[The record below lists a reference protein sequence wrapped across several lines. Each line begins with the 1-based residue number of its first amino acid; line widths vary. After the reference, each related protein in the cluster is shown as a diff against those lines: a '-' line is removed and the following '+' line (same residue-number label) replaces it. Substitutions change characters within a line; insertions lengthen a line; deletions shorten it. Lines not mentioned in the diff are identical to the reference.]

1 MLCAVMLCGFIPRG
15 MAQALNPDAAAVIR
29 KPDGTYAQYAT
40 LREAVQAVPSAGEA
54 TIEIVRDMT
63 IAEPMDIENRKIKL
77 TAAEAHTVTFDLP
90 DDAVN
95 RNCFRV
101 AGYSTPSSLT
111 IGGNLTVTTTNRSLR
126 SIVNVGG
133 QQGSFSLE
141 GGVLSSGSADLT
153 RAIVCVDNGGT
164 VSMSG
169 GTVRGNKGHN
179 SRGFFLQDTNG
190 WKMDFTMTGG
200 TITDCSWLDKNTYK
214 GAGGGILIIG
224 NAHFTMNGGAI
235 TKCNAT
241 GQGGGVA
248 IFDQA
253 AFTMNGGTIES
264 CSSGSGGYVYAAQGA
279 SFIIHGGTVGSV
291 EKDGAAQIGNQKYL
305 SLHDAIDAVLKGQ
318 DDTTT
323 IRIVKDMTIT
333 EPVDIGN
340 RKIKLEAGEAHTITF
355 DLPDDAASRN
365 CFHVAGY
372 STPSSLT
379 IGDNLTVTTTNR
391 SLRSIVNVGGQRG
404 SFSLE
409 GGILSSGSADL
420 TKAIVCVD
428 NGGTMSMSGGEVR
441 GNKGHNNCGV
451 LLQDTSKD
459 GWAMAFTMSGGTI
472 TDCSSSDKGAGVLA
486 MGNAKFIMDG
496 GKITQCSATWHGG
509 GVAILERATFMMR
522 GGEIS
527 ACTAVQGGGGGVF
540 AKDDAAFTLNGGKI
554 SSCEAINNGAVG
566 GGIYLSGKNIT
577 FTMSGGIVCDN
588 TAEYTGGGICTESD
602 ATITAGTIQNNR
614 ITCATGF
621 GGGIYVHKETTLKLT
636 NVVITDNAATALGGG
651 IWSCR
656 TGDIKIYIQDGGAVF
671 DNRAEGNGYG
681 KTPEQAGDDIA
692 STVTFPASGFLLISH
707 RMLGGGA
714 NRYYV
719 DGGVTGFS
727 TAGLDH
733 HHGEGLGL
741 GSPDG
746 ITARYDAAT
755 SALVTETY
763 ITRAIALKNVVS
775 EAAKTA
781 ANREA
786 KLILSGNSASR
797 GGGIGTNGNL
807 VIGTPDP
814 DAETGNLTVKK
825 EVAGNDAETGKE
837 FSIQVTL
844 KRDDGTAA
852 DITGEYGETTFLNGI
867 AAVALKAGQ
876 SITATGLPTGISYTV
891 EETAESQGGYSVA
904 YTNQAGTIGN
914 DDTVIAKVMNTK
926 DMPPETGGLTVSK
939 TVSGDGA
946 SSAKAFAFAVT
957 LTDAAIRGAYGD
969 MAFENGVATF
979 TLKDGESKTASNLP
993 AGVGYTVE
1001 ESDNEGYTVTVNGAA
1016 STKATG
1022 TIPAR
1027 ATAAAAFHNSKEGGG
1042 TTDLDPKYGGVKII
1056 KTVRG
1061 EKAPAESVE
1070 YAFKLWVR
1078 NSETAAVSE
1087 SVSYAIAKEDGATET
1102 GSAAIGADGYTF
1114 HLKNGESI
1122 TFGGIT
1128 GGRLVEI
1135 REMTTGDFTTTTSG
1149 LTDGI
1154 CVIFPNTTSVVGFVN
1169 TYNRIVPTPPDLKP
1183 TPKPIPDDSVGNV
1196 PQTGDASNI
1205 SLWVALA
1212 CFSLLGMAAALFG
1225 GKRHQIRRR

>member
-1 MLCAVMLCGFIPRG
+1 MLCAVMLCGFIPQG
-15 MAQALNPDAAAVIR
+15 MAQALNHDAAAVIR
-29 KPDGTYAQYAT
+29 KPDGTYAQYTT
-40 LREAVQAVPSAGEA
+40 LREAVQAVPYAGEA

-90 DDAVN
+90 DDAAS
-95 RNCFRV
+95 RNGFRV
-101 AGYSTPSSLT
+101 AGYSTPSSLA
-111 IGGNLTVTTTNRSLR
+111 IGDNLTVTTTNRSLR

-141 GGVLSSGSADLT
+141 GGILSSGSADLT

-164 VSMSG
+164 VLMSG
-169 GTVRGNKGHN
+169 GTVRGNKDHN

-214 GAGGGILIIG
+214 GAGGGVLIIG

-248 IFDQA
+248 IFDHA
-253 AFTMNGGTIES
+253 AFTMNDGTIES
-264 CSSGSGGYVYAAQGA
+264 CSSGSGGYVYAAQGT

-291 EKDGAAQIGNQKYL
+291 ERDGAAQIGNQKYV
-305 SLHDAIDAVLKGQ
+305 SLHAAINAAAMDQ
-318 DDTTT
+318 DEPTT

-333 EPVDIGN
+333 EPVDIEN

-365 CFHVAGY
+365 CFRVAGY
-372 STPSSLT
+372 SIPSSLT

-391 SLRSIVNVGGQRG
+391 SLRSIVNVGGQQG

-409 GGILSSGSADL
+409 GGILSSGSAEL

-428 NGGTMSMSGGEVR
+428 NGGTVSMSSGEVR
-441 GNKGHNNCGV
+441 GNKGHNSCGF

-459 GWAMAFTMSGGTI
+459 GWEMAFTMSGGTI

-540 AKDDAAFTLNGGKI
+540 AKDDAAFTLSGGKI

-566 GGIYLSGKNIT
+566 GGIYLRGKNIT

-614 ITCATGF
+614 ATCATGF
-621 GGGIYVHKETTLKLT
+621 GGGIYVHKEATLKLT

-656 TGDIKIYIQDGGAVF
+656 TGDIKIYIQNGGAVF
-671 DNRAEGNGYG
+671 DNRAEDENR

-746 ITARYDAAT
+746 TTARCDAAT

-763 ITRAIALKNVVS
+763 IQEAIALKNVVS
-775 EAAKTA
+775 EAGKTT

-786 KLILSGNSASR
+786 KLIFSGNSASR

-814 DAETGNLTVKK
+814 E
-825 EVAGNDAETGKE
+825 
-837 FSIQVTL
+837 
-844 KRDDGTAA
+844 
-852 DITGEYGETTFLNGI
+852 
-867 AAVALKAGQ
+867 
-876 SITATGLPTGISYTV
+876 
-891 EETAESQGGYSVA
+891 
-904 YTNQAGTIGN
+904 
-914 DDTVIAKVMNTK
+914 
-926 DMPPETGGLTVSK
+926 
-939 TVSGDGA
+939 
-946 SSAKAFAFAVT
+946 
-957 LTDAAIRGAYGD
+957 
-969 MAFENGVATF
+969 
-979 TLKDGESKTASNLP
+979 
-993 AGVGYTVE
+993 
-1001 ESDNEGYTVTVNGAA
+1001 
-1016 STKATG
+1016 
-1022 TIPAR
+1022 
-1027 ATAAAAFHNSKEGGG
+1027 
-1042 TTDLDPKYGGVKII
+1042 PKYGGVKII
-1056 KTVRG
+1056 KTVQG

-1078 NSETAAVSE
+1078 NSGGFAVSE
-1087 SVSYAIAKEDGATET
+1087 SASYARAREDGTAET
-1102 GSAAIGADGYTF
+1102 GSAAIGTDGYAF
-1114 HLKNGESI
+1114 SLKNGESI
-1122 TFGGIT
+1122 TFSGIT
-1128 GGRLVEI
+1128 GGRFVEI

-1154 CVIFPNTTSVVGFVN
+1154 CVIFPNNTSEVGFVN
-1169 TYNRIVPTPPDLKP
+1169 TYGVATPAPSAPEPTPNLGDPAD
-1183 TPKPIPDDSVGNV
+1183 NV
-1196 PQTGDASNI
+1196 PRTGDSANPI
-1205 SLWVALA
+1205 LWAALA
-1212 CFSLLGMAAALFG
+1212 GFSLFGMAAALFV
-1225 GKRHQIRRR
+1225 GKRHQIRHR